1 MSSDSKPSIPEET
14 TEAPTMP
21 PQPGGQAPEP
31 KLEIS
36 TSRNF
41 VAWLH
46 QQKISLAFSTY
57 QTGKLFLIG
66 IQPPGN
72 LSVFERTFSRAMGLH
87 ATSEEIYLST
97 VYQLWRFRN
106 VLGGAEQYDG
116 YDRCYTPRTCW
127 VTGDIDIHDVALDKD
142 RNIVFVNTLFSCLA
156 APDDNHSFRLIWKPP
171 FISRLAPEDRCHLN
185 GLAMKDGKPKFV
197 TAVSKSDGAD
207 SWREH
212 RTDGGIVM
220 DVENNEVIATGFSM
234 PHSPRWYNNR
244 LWVLNSGHGEFGYI
258 DLNSGRFE
266 PITFCSGYA
275 RGLAFHRNFAIIGL
289 SGPRKN
295 KTFSGLPL
303 DAALEKRNAASR
315 CGILVVDLNN
325 GNIVE
330 WLRIEGIVS
339 ELYDVVTLPSVV
351 RPMAIGFK
359 TDEVKRVISY
369 C

>member
-1 MSSDSKPSIPEET
+1 MPS
-14 TEAPTMP
+14 
-21 PQPGGQAPEP
+21 QPGQPGEP
-31 KLEIS
+31 KQEPTLEIS

-41 VAWLH
+41 VSWLH
-46 QQKISLAFSTY
+46 GQQIGLAFSTY
-57 QTGKLFLIG
+57 QTGKLFLLG
-66 IQPPGN
+66 VQPPGK

-87 ATSEEIYLST
+87 ATRDEIHLST

-106 VLGGAEQYDG
+106 VLTGSEQYNGFDV
-116 YDRCYTPRTCW
+116 CYTPRSCW
-127 VTGDIDIHDVALDKD
+127 VTGDIDIHDVSIDSEK
-142 RNIVFVNTLFSCLA
+142 NVVFVNTLFCCLA
-156 APDDNHSFRLIWKPP
+156 APDENHSFRVIWKPP
-171 FISRLAPEDRCHLN
+171 FISKLAPEDRCHLN
-185 GLAMKDGKPKFV
+185 GLAMKDGKPKYV
-197 TAVSKSDGAD
+197 TAVSRSDGAD

-212 RTDGGIVM
+212 RSAGGIVM
-220 DVENNEVIATGFSM
+220 DVESDEIIATGFSM

-244 LWVLNSGHGEFGYI
+244 LWVLNSGRGEFGYV

-275 RGLAFHRNFAIIGL
+275 RGLAFHGNHAIIGL

-303 DAALEKRNAASR
+303 DAALEKRNATSR

-339 ELYDVVTLPSVV
+339 ELYDVATLPGVV

-359 TDEVKRVISY
+359 TDEVKRMLSY
-369 C
+369 R